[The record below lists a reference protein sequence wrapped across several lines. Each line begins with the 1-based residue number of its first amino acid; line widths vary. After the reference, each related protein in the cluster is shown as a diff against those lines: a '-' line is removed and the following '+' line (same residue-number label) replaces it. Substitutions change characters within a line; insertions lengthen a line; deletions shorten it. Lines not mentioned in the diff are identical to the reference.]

1 MEEVNEGEEGVVRVH
16 KRKVV
21 CEYVCT
27 IGVGSKPIFA

>member
-21 CEYVCT
+21 CT
-27 IGVGSKPIFA
+27 IGVGSIPIFA